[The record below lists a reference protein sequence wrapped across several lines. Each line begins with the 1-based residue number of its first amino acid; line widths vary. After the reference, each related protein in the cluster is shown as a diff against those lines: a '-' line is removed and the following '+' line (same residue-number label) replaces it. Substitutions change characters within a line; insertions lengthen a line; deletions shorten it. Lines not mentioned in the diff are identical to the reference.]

1 MTGDKDYNQAPN
13 TAVITAQEMVEKYDT
28 AAIFASGL
36 VVDAL
41 NAFSNLWQACSTA
54 QGMGD
59 DLTLDSAENALK
71 RDWVRRFNNFADNY
85 LKGDIKQAEHCLKD
99 SYLLHKWNKINKN
112 FKPIEWKNDLTEKKY
127 TDVDTLGAAAC
138 AGGACEIDF

>member
-1 MTGDKDYNQAPN
+1 
-13 TAVITAQEMVEKYDT
+13 
-28 AAIFASGL
+28 
-36 VVDAL
+36 
-41 NAFSNLWQACSTA
+41 
-54 QGMGD
+54 MGD

-85 LKGDIKQAEHCLKD
+85 LKGDVKQAEHCLKD

-112 FKPIEWKNDLTEKKY
+112 FKPIEWKNYLTEKKY